1 MYICRNNKR
10 KQQQMKPTF
19 KRIKW
24 RGHNLEVTG
33 YSNGSDTELE
43 SIEGI
48 SVLDMYLE
56 ANDAALGQI
65 ETLFAEDCNEID
77 EDAVYEYRHGNK

>member
-1 MYICRNNKR
+1 
-10 KQQQMKPTF
+10 MKPTF

-48 SVLDMYLE
+48 SALDMYIE
-56 ANDAALGQI
+56 MSVAKFGEI
-65 ETLFAEDCNEID
+65 ETLFAEACNEID
-77 EDAVYEYRHGNK
+77 EDAVYEFRHGGK

>member
-1 MYICRNNKR
+1 
-10 KQQQMKPTF
+10 MKLTF
-19 KRIKW
+19 KRITW
-24 RGHNLEVTG
+24 RGHKLEVTG

-48 SVLDMYLE
+48 TLLDMYLE

-65 ETLFAEDCNEID
+65 ETLFAEACNEID
-77 EDAVYEYRHGNK
+77 EDAVYEFRHGNK